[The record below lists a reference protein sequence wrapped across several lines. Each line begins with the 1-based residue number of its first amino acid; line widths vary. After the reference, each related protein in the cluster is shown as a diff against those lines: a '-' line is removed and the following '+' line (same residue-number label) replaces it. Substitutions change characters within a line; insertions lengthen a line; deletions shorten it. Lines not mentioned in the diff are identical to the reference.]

1 VLHTRIQYIKADCIP
16 PRNSNQQFEL
26 LSQIKM
32 TCPDCF
38 RGGVVT
44 GDPKGTIETLY
55 GVSTYVAKPLDNSS
69 SPSTIVYFTD
79 AFGLNLVNNK
89 VLADAYA
96 SATGVRVLVPDII
109 PGGPMPAWVLDTTE
123 TAMGSVGLFDVSGQI
138 RRILSIFSLLRQF
151 VPFMYR
157 ARPTIPA
164 TFDNCLD
171 YARNVKDELP
181 AGGKL
186 GLAGFCWGGYL
197 SINLCAHA
205 AKEGGDERLVDAA
218 FAAHPSF
225 LSLPGNIVDSVLKFK
240 TPLSVAHAEK
250 DFGLKMSA
258 IQETEAVLRQ
268 KAGNGEGENGY
279 HYQIKTYKGVAHGF
293 AVRAK
298 PGAEVEAK
306 AADEAKEQASE
317 WFKKWL

>member
-1 VLHTRIQYIKADCIP
+1 MACA
-16 PRNSNQQFEL
+16 
-26 LSQIKM
+26 
-32 TCPDCF
+32 DCF

-55 GVSTYVAKPLDNSS
+55 GTTTYVTKPQENLA

-89 VLADAYA
+89 DLADAYA
-96 SATGVRVLVPDII
+96 SAAGVRVLVPDII
-109 PGGPMPAWVLDTTE
+109 PGGPMPAWVLDTME
-123 TAMGSVGLFDVSGQI
+123 TAMGSVSLFDIPGQI
-138 RRILSIFSLLRQF
+138 KRILSLFSMLRQF

-164 TFDNCLD
+164 ISDACLD
-171 YARNVKDELP
+171 YARNVKADLP
-181 AGGKL
+181 VEGKL
-186 GLAGFCWGGYL
+186 GLAGCCWGGYL

-205 AKEGGDERLVDAA
+205 AKEGGDTCLVDAA

-225 LSLPGNIVDSVLKFK
+225 ISLPGNIVDSVLKFK
-240 TPLSVAHAEK
+240 TPLSIAHAEK

-258 IQETEAVLRQ
+258 IEETEAVMRQ

-279 HYQIKTYKGVAHGF
+279 HYQIKTYKGVTHGF

-298 PGAEVEAK
+298 PGAEVEVK
-306 AADEAKEQASE
+306 AADEAKAQASE

>member
-1 VLHTRIQYIKADCIP
+1 MA
-16 PRNSNQQFEL
+16 
-26 LSQIKM
+26 
-32 TCPDCF
+32 CPDCF

-55 GVSTYVAKPLDNSS
+55 GVTTYVAKPQGTSS

-79 AFGLNLVNNK
+79 AFGLDLVNNK

-96 SATGVRVLVPDII
+96 SATGIRVLVPDII
-109 PGGPMPAWVLDTTE
+109 PGGPMPAWVLDTME
-123 TAMGSVGLFDVSGQI
+123 NAMGSVGLFDISGQI
-138 RRILSIFSLLRQF
+138 NRILMFASLLRQF

-164 TFDNCLD
+164 TFNICLD
-171 YARNVKDELP
+171 YARKVKADLP

-197 SINLCAHA
+197 SVNLCAQA
-205 AKEGGDERLVDAA
+205 DKEGGGQRLVDAS

-225 LSLPGNIVDSVLKFK
+225 LSAPGQIVDAVLKFK
-240 TPLSVAHAEK
+240 SPLAIAHAEK
-250 DFGLKMSA
+250 DFNLKTPA
-258 IQETEAVLRQ
+258 VEEAEAALRQ
-268 KAGNGEGENGY
+268 KAGNGDGENGY
-279 HYQIKTYKGVAHGF
+279 SYQLTTYKGVDHGF

-298 PGAEVEAK
+298 SGDQTAAA
-306 AADEAKEQASE
+306 AADGAKEQAIE
-317 WFKKWL
+317 WFKKFL